1 MIKIDEL
8 REFRPTYRF
17 EDGASI
23 SLEAVQ
29 NALTAEAEKHGV
41 PIAFYADQVKS
52 GGLFN
57 KQIEDCLVMY
67 HPEHRYDYFTFC
79 IRVQHQGSMAYV
91 AVNDFGSSKQMD
103 KFARAEFA
111 KQDRKGKDMSYK
123 IGSMIGSAFETSA
136 RASRNW
142 RKSRTTTGLSSTFW
156 IRSLHNITSH
166 PPVSLGKARFLVY
179 RGLPFLFHPTIQ
191 KRG

>member
-29 NALTAEAEKHGV
+29 NALAAEAEKHDV
-41 PIAFYADQVKS
+41 PVAFYADQVKS
-52 GGLFN
+52 GSLFN
-57 KQIEDCLVMY
+57 KQIEDCIVMY

-103 KFARAEFA
+103 KFARAEYA
-111 KQDRKGKDMSYK
+111 KQDRKGKELSYQ
-123 IGSMIGSAFETSA
+123 IGSMIGAGI
-136 RASRNW
+136 RNIG
-142 RKSRTTTGLSSTFW
+142 KS
-156 IRSLHNITSH
+156 
-166 PPVSLGKARFLVY
+166 K
-179 RGLPFLFHPTIQ
+179 Q
-191 KRG
+191 KLEEEQNYYGVVQYVLDQVIA